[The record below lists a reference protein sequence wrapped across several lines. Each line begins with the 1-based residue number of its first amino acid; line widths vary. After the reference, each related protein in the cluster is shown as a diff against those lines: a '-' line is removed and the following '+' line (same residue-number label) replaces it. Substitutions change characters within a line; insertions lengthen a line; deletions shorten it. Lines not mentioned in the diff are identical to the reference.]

1 MSNFKIGLLFFS
13 QQAIAVTKN
22 IVFNKI
28 IPIGEIDLNKDKSSI
43 FNIINLKD
51 KDMMFIL
58 DEDILKCEKVG
69 FHPNINTET
78 VIFNPKELNKIFEYY
93 NVNYKFIAI

>member
-43 FNIINLKD
+43 FNIIKP
-51 KDMMFIL
+51 I
-58 DEDILKCEKVG
+58 
-69 FHPNINTET
+69 NI
-78 VIFNPKELNKIFEYY
+78 I
-93 NVNYKFIAI
+93 